1 MLIIS
6 RYNKAEQKIKIFN
19 LTYYSFSDILNIE
32 KIKDMSSMLS
42 FCLSLIETDQ
52 EKLLIEELYNKN
64 KQTMYNIAYSNL
76 HNRADAEDTVHE
88 AILRAIN
95 QIDKISQISS
105 DKQCT
110 YLNVIVRNISFDM
123 FNKKINNLSLDEDT
137 EIYDETVLE
146 DQAIGNVNYD
156 LLVDFIR
163 SLPQGMRDAMYLK
176 YCLDFTN
183 EEIEQALNIS
193 PSALRNRLFTARKR
207 IKDYIRN

>member
-6 RYNKAEQKIKIFN
+6 RYNKAEQKIKIFD

-76 HNRADAEDTVHE
+76 HNRADAEDAVHE

-95 QIDKISQISS
+95 QIKKLSQISS

-123 FNKKINNLSLDEDT
+123 FNRRVNNLSLEEDA
-137 EIYDETVLE
+137 EIYDQTVLE

>member
-1 MLIIS
+1 MIS
-6 RYNKAEQKIKIFN
+6 VY
-19 LTYYSFSDILNIE
+19 
-32 KIKDMSSMLS
+32 
-42 FCLSLIETDQ
+42 LSLIETDK
-52 EKLLIEELYNKN
+52 EKSLIEELYDKN
-64 KQTMYNIAYSNL
+64 KQTMYSIAFSNL
-76 HNRADAEDTVHE
+76 HNRTDAEDAVHE

-95 QIDKISQISS
+95 QIKKLSQISP
-105 DKQCT
+105 DNQLA

>member
-6 RYNKAEQKIKIFN
+6 RYNKAEQKIKIFD

-32 KIKDMSSMLS
+32 KIKDMSSTLS

-76 HNRADAEDTVHE
+76 HNRADAEDAVHE

-95 QIDKISQISS
+95 QIKKLSQISP
-105 DKQCT
+105 DNQRA